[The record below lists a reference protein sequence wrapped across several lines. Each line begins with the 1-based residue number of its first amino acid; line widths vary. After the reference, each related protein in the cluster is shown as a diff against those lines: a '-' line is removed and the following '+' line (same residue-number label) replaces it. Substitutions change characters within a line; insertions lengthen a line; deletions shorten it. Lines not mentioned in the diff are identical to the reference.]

1 MKSCILLL
9 VSTLAGSFIAAPTSS
24 YSVHEKRNSHTTSKW
39 VKRDDQLDRRSI
51 VPVNIALTQRNL
63 ENGHNF
69 LMDVSDPQSS
79 KYGQH
84 WTPEK
89 VNIENPPFLD

>member
-1 MKSCILLL
+1 MRSYILLL
-9 VSTLAGSFIAAPTSS
+9 VSTLAASVIAAPASS

-39 VKRDDQLDRRSI
+39 VKRDEQLDRRSI

-79 KYGQH
+79 NYGQH

-89 VNIENPPFLD
+89 VRLKF